1 MSQIRIIEDE
11 LNTQYAVLHPCL
23 ISLKDSLRH
32 SLEEIDIESAIQQRS
47 ESFKKCLSDA
57 FVRSTTVE
65 WSKTSIFENPALNDV
80 PAIFRLD
87 GKAKC
92 SGSCGSIHRLNIVL
106 CLNNREAIGSN
117 FLKLEIAAYEQIRY
131 AEKIA
136 IYEENILGVLLTL
149 DTAVLESGNWDNSY
163 ANANE
168 YTFAFKHAYRG
179 NMRSNLTSMQIHS
192 I

>member
-23 ISLKDSLRH
+23 ISLKDSLRS

-57 FVRSTTVE
+57 FIRSTAVE
-65 WSKTSIFENPALNDV
+65 WSKSSIFENPALNDV

-92 SGSCGSIHRLNIVL
+92 SGACGSIHRMNIVL

-168 YTFAFKHAYRG
+168 YTFAFKHAYRV
-179 NMRSNLTSMQIHS
+179 NLKSNLTSMQIHS